1 MYADLDTVAYRL
13 ETIVY
18 ILSIE
23 ICRSGYSS
31 IQVGSNCIRIMEETT
46 NEEYKDITLDDK
58 LRRVIEEHNPDLYI
72 AIFSKDARMD
82 GVAFELGCYVVNII
96 L

>member
-1 MYADLDTVAYRL
+1 
-13 ETIVY
+13 
-18 ILSIE
+18 
-23 ICRSGYSS
+23 
-31 IQVGSNCIRIMEETT
+31 MEETT